1 MRIQKKY
8 RFSLIGLSILF
19 LMMSFIYIKQKLVE
33 KEIKENPIVTVA
45 YVYKLVDKRSITNVY
60 YQYYYNEEKYS
71 SVELTNLNVT
81 QDIVGKYF
89 EVIISSKDPS
99 ASRIQLK
106 KNVFDSHFKSDSGC
120 FFLRFRSHF
129 RNSFQRR
136 NEKKYSTCIR

>member
-106 KNVFDSHFKSDSGC
+106 KNVFDSV
-120 FFLRFRSHF
+120 LI
-129 RNSFQRR
+129 
-136 NEKKYSTCIR
+136 KKAGFWDL